1 MKIKG
6 FTLLE
11 VIVVLSLF
19 ICLSLFSIN
28 TLSLLR
34 EKNERQMII
43 DEIKMAIQYAKFQ
56 GINLG
61 HTLYL
66 TPVDPELN
74 WSKGMELKQLNKIT
88 GQMELLHQ
96 WQWQHRHWNVSWLGA
111 NANTK
116 ILISNNPSHAISNGT
131 FTLNNTKTK
140 ESVIILLNRLGRIKI
155 NTERV
160 AI

>member
-1 MKIKG
+1 MSIKG

-11 VIVVLSLF
+11 VMFTLILF

-28 TLSLLR
+28 ALSLFR
-34 EKNERQMII
+34 EKNEKQMII
-43 DEIKMAIQYAKFQ
+43 DELKMAIQYAKFQ

-66 TPVDPELN
+66 TPPNAETD

-96 WQWQHRHWNVSWLGA
+96 WQWQHRNWSLSWSGA
-111 NANTK
+111 NANK

-131 FTLNNTKTK
+131 FTLTDVKSHQ
-140 ESVIILLNRLGRIKI
+140 SVKILLNRLGRLKVK
-155 NTERV
+155 TD
-160 AI
+160 

>member
-6 FTLLE
+6 FTLFE
-11 VIVVLSLF
+11 VIVTLTLL

-28 TLSLLR
+28 ALSLFR
-34 EKNERQMII
+34 ETNEKQMIV
-43 DEIKMAIQYAKFQ
+43 DELKMAIQYAKFQ

-66 TPVDPELN
+66 TPLSAETN

-88 GQMELLHQ
+88 GQMEVLYQ
-96 WQWQHRHWNVSWLGA
+96 WQWQHKQWNLSWAGA
-111 NANTK
+111 NSAAK

-131 FTLNNTKTK
+131 FTLTHLKSNQ
-140 ESVIILLNRLGRIKI
+140 SVLIRLNRLGRLKMK
-155 NTERV
+155 TE
-160 AI
+160 